1 MEQLPKEKLKPQEKI
16 DYINYIVK
24 FLADKADHKKTIYF
38 EFHSIN
44 LRNSPEFY
52 HCNEQ
57 DFSPTSLKHS
67 LLKHENDD
75 DIKNLYEYIPKKNIN
90 DFFYDRTACIEVLK
104 KEKFLDLKILLEEC
118 FNCINQNNF
127 LASVII
133 LRACLEMWLIKMGFD
148 KNKLEDK
155 IKNFIKDI
163 EDKNS
168 YPNLKEKINE
178 IENLLNLYRLN
189 GNNVAHCDISKAQKY
204 IEDHSLSASL
214 TLLCILIEE
223 TIFSKDIKEF
233 KLSEKKNRINAL
245 DFETKKSK
253 V

>member
-1 MEQLPKEKLKPQEKI
+1 MPKEKLKPQEKI

-24 FLADKADHKKTIYF
+24 FLADKADHEKIIYF
-38 EFHSIN
+38 TFHNITLSN
-44 LRNSPEFY
+44 HPDFY
-52 HCNEQ
+52 NCDGFQ
-57 DFSPTSLKHS
+57 DFSPTSLEHS
-67 LLKHENDD
+67 LLMHENDD
-75 DIKNLYEYIPKKNIN
+75 NIKNLYEYIPKKNIN
-90 DFFYDRTACIEVLK
+90 NFFYDRTACIEVLK

-133 LRACLEMWLIKMGFD
+133 LRACLEMWLNKMGFD

-163 EDKNS
+163 KDKNS
-168 YPNLKEKINE
+168 YPSLKEKINE
-178 IENLLNLYRLN
+178 IDNLLNLYRDN
-189 GNNVAHCDISKAQKY
+189 GNNVAHCDIAKAQKY

-214 TLLCILIEE
+214 ALLCILIEE
-223 TIFSKDIKEF
+223 TIFSKDIKDF